1 MPTIITRVL
10 NERLPAANHRQIDHA
25 EKVTEALVR
34 SVSTDPDGTT
44 RRFPVQVDGDYIG
57 DFEEV
62 EVGIE
67 PRALT
72 VVA

>member
-1 MPTIITRVL
+1 MS
-10 NERLPAANHRQIDHA
+10 ASD
-25 EKVTEALVR
+25 ALVR
-34 SVSTDPDGTT
+34 SVSTDPDGTA

>member
-1 MPTIITRVL
+1 M
-10 NERLPAANHRQIDHA
+10 
-25 EKVTEALVR
+25 R

-62 EVGIE
+62 EVGID